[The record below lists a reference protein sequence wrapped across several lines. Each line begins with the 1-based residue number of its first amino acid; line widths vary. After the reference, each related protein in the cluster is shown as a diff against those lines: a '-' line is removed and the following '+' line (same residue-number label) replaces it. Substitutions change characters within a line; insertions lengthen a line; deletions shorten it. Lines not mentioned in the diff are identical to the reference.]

1 MAIELYSVIKNDGPA
16 GLLYWHFQGEN
27 FRTGSQ
33 LVVAENEEAL
43 FVREG
48 VVVETFSGGRFTLTT
63 NNYPFIDR
71 IRAFF
76 SGGENAFTCNVCFV
90 NKADALELKWGTDA
104 PIAVRDPLFGVMTKV
119 QGRGAF
125 TIRVRNAK
133 QFYLKF
139 VGNNVQAVTEEAIR
153 QRFRSA
159 TLQKVKTLIGKTIL
173 ASGMEVLAVLA
184 DLDALAERLTPGLAE
199 ILDEYGLELVNFYI
213 GALEIPDDDPSRAI
227 LEAKI
232 AEAAANRAEIQMLG
246 TDWQRVQGRD
256 ILMRVAE
263 NEGAAGEA
271 TGMGAGLGM
280 GMAAGSAFGAMAN
293 AVFSPFAQPTSQG
306 TPAPPSAPPI
316 SRFTPKAAP
325 AEGAGTPTSGAGAV
339 CVACHAPLPDGAR
352 FCPACGAK
360 REAPAPFCAGCG
372 KQLQP
377 GARFC
382 PWCGAKNA

>member
-33 LVVAENEEAL
+33 LIVAENEEAL

-63 NNYPFIDR
+63 NNYPFIDKM
-71 IRAFF
+71 RAFF
-76 SGGENAFTCNVCFV
+76 SGGENAFTCGVCFV

-104 PIAVRDPLFGVMTKV
+104 PIAVRDPVFGVMTKV

-173 ASGMEVLAVLA
+173 ASGMEVLANMAWSWSISTSVRWKSRTMTPLA
-184 DLDALAERLTPGLAE
+184 PFWRRRLPK
-199 ILDEYGLELVNFYI
+199 
-213 GALEIPDDDPSRAI
+213 P
-227 LEAKI
+227 
-232 AEAAANRAEIQMLG
+232 
-246 TDWQRVQGRD
+246 
-256 ILMRVAE
+256 
-263 NEGAAGEA
+263 
-271 TGMGAGLGM
+271 
-280 GMAAGSAFGAMAN
+280 
-293 AVFSPFAQPTSQG
+293 
-306 TPAPPSAPPI
+306 PPI
-316 SRFTPKAAP
+316 VPKSKCW
-325 AEGAGTPTSGAGAV
+325 GRIGNVFRGVT
-339 CVACHAPLPDGAR
+339 
-352 FCPACGAK
+352 F
-360 REAPAPFCAGCG
+360 
-372 KQLQP
+372 
-377 GARFC
+377 
-382 PWCGAKNA
+382 